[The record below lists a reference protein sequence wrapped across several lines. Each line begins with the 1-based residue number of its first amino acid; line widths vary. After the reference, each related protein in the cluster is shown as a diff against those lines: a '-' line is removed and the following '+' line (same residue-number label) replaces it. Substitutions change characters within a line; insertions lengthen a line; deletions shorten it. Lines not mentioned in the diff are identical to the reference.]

1 MSEKD
6 ELKKKL
12 KNEIFS
18 KLPEYYS
25 KVLQPEAKFIP
36 GKTRIHYAGRVFD
49 ASELT
54 NLIDA
59 SLDFWLTL
67 GSYGARFEAA
77 LAKFLGVEDVALVN
91 SGSSANL
98 VMLASLFSSKLENP
112 LKAGDEI
119 ITPAVTFPTTLTPII
134 QNNLLPVFVDCE
146 LDTFNINPN
155 RLEQAISKKT
165 RAIFLPH
172 TLGLP
177 CNMDEVM
184 KTAKEHDLFLL
195 EDSCDALGATYN
207 GKPVG
212 TFGDLASLSFYP
224 AHHITMGEGGAV
236 IINDKKYSRI
246 VRSIRDWGRDC
257 YCKGD
262 SGANGACNN
271 RLDYIVDGIPYDH
284 RYVYTHQ
291 GYNLKPTDLQAAIGL
306 AQLEKAPKFIEA
318 RRNNFNKLRKGLEK
332 HADKLI
338 LPRIEEKS
346 NPSPFAFPI
355 TLKSNAGFTRKQ
367 LTQFL
372 EKANIETR
380 LIFCGNALRQPA
392 FKNMKHRT
400 AGDLHNS
407 DEIMRNSFFIGVYPG
422 ITREMIDYVLG
433 KFDEFFKTFY

>member
-1 MSEKD
+1 MTEKD
-6 ELKKKL
+6 DLKKKL
-12 KNEIFS
+12 KTEIFS

-25 KVLQPEAKFIP
+25 KILAPETTFVP
-36 GKTRIHYAGRVFD
+36 GKTRIHYSRRVFD

-54 NLIDA
+54 NLLDA

-67 GSYGARFEAA
+67 GPYGAKFESA
-77 LAKFLGVEDVALVN
+77 LAKFLGVHETVLVN

-98 VMLASLFSSKLENP
+98 VMLASLLSEKIDGR
-112 LKAGDEI
+112 LKQGDEI

-134 QNNLLPVFVDCE
+134 QNNLTPVFVDVE
-146 LDTFNINPN
+146 LETFNIDATK
-155 RLEQAISKKT
+155 LENAVTEKT
-165 RAIFLPH
+165 KAIFMPH

-177 CNMDEVM
+177 CNMDAVMEVVE
-184 KTAKEHDLFLL
+184 KHDLFLL

-207 GKPVG
+207 NKLVG

-236 IINDKKYSRI
+236 IINDPKYSRI

-262 SGANGACNN
+262 SGINGACGK
-271 RLDYIVDGIPYDH
+271 RLDYEIDGIPYDH

-318 RRNNFNKLRKGLEK
+318 RRNNFKKLRKGLEK
-332 HADKLI
+332 HSGKLI
-338 LPRIEEKS
+338 LPRVEEKA

-355 TLKSNAGFTRKQ
+355 TVRKDAGFTRKEI
-367 LTQFL
+367 TQFL

-392 FKNMKHRT
+392 FKNMKCRT
-400 AGDLHNS
+400 AGELTNS
-407 DEIMRNSFFIGVYPG
+407 DEVMRNSFFIGVYPG
-422 ITREMIDYVLG
+422 LTEEMISYVLS
-433 KFDEFFKTFY
+433 KFDEFLASH

>member
-6 ELKKKL
+6 DLKKKL
-12 KNEIFS
+12 KTEIFS

-25 KVLQPEAKFIP
+25 KVLAPEAKFVP
-36 GKTRIHYAGRVFD
+36 GKTRVHYAGRVFD

-54 NLIDA
+54 NLVDA

-67 GSYGARFEAA
+67 GQYGAKFESQ
-77 LAKFLGVEDVALVN
+77 LAKFLGVEDVVLVN

-98 VMLASLFSSKLENP
+98 VMLASLVSPKLENP

-146 LDTFNINPN
+146 LETFNINPN
-155 RLEQAISKKT
+155 RLEEAISEKT

-172 TLGLP
+172 TLGLS
-177 CNMDEVM
+177 CNMDKVM
-184 KTAKEHDLFLL
+184 RVVEKHNLFLL
-195 EDSCDALGATYN
+195 EDSCDALGATFN
-207 GKPVG
+207 GKKVG

-224 AHHITMGEGGAV
+224 AHHITMGEGGAI

-262 SGANGACNN
+262 SGVNGACNN
-271 RLDYIVDGIPYDH
+271 RLDYQIDGIPYDH
-284 RYVYTHQ
+284 RYAYTHQ

-306 AQLEKAPKFIEA
+306 AQLAKAEKFIEA
-318 RRNNFNKLRKGLEK
+318 RRNNFNKLKAGLAK
-332 HADKLI
+332 HSNKLV
-338 LPRIEEKS
+338 LPRIEENS

-355 TLKSNAGFTRKQ
+355 TVKSNAGFTRKQ
-367 LTQFL
+367 LSQFL

-392 FKNMKHRT
+392 FKNIKHRT
-400 AGDLHNS
+400 AGKLTNS
-407 DEIMRNSFFIGVYPG
+407 DEIMKNSFFIGVYPG
-422 ITREMIDYVLG
+422 INQEMIDYVLS
-433 KFDEFFKTFY
+433 KFDEFFKTL